1 MAYRPTTSSDG
12 TNIQQ
17 ALTVVPGDKADQSV
31 DRLMLGVVLDVW
43 SPDEDQTR
51 SAMQRDDRRGY
62 VPECT
67 VLVMDDGNSAYLVL
81 ENVLI
86 TPDAPTGL
94 DDYAERLPR
103 GSSALVSGADLDSTL
118 KQTDPYD
125 LDGDWCVVGFI
136 GGRLEA
142 PFILRWWPQSNNPF
156 DPATSGHGQD
166 DRTLVQKRRYFR
178 RVNGVETVIT
188 SKGDIIIS
196 TTLANSTVQMGTEP
210 SLGRFARAKD
220 EEVGGS
226 IRLNVKPSQSFEL
239 TFNPQEDG
247 IGVVDSIEPE
257 LPQTNPPTQ
266 TPQADGVYDETYV
279 YFDRDRLDILLPE
292 NLNITIGT
300 DLNITCG
307 NNATIAAE
315 KVLEL
320 EGTEQIKL
328 GEGAGADPV
337 VLGEQLRTF
346 LQAANVLS
354 PFGPLKIDPTQLA
367 PVTGIYDAVLSGK
380 SVVE

>member
-1 MAYRPTTSSDG
+1 MAYRPTTGVDG

-17 ALTVVPGDKADQSV
+17 ALTVAPGDSVDQSV
-31 DRLMLGVVLDVW
+31 DRLMLGVVLEVFA
-43 SPDEDQTR
+43 PDEDKTR
-51 SAMQRDDRRGY
+51 SAQQRDDRRGY

-67 VLVMDDGNSAYLVL
+67 VLIMDDGNSAYLVL

-86 TPDAPTGL
+86 TPDAPSGL
-94 DDYAERLPR
+94 DDYCERLPR

-142 PFILRWWPQSNNPF
+142 PFILRWWPNSNNSF

-166 DRTLVQKRRYFR
+166 DLTLVQKRRYFR
-178 RVNGVETVIT
+178 RTNGVETVIT
-188 SKGDIIIS
+188 SKGDIIVS
-196 TTLANSTVQMGTEP
+196 TTFANSTVQMGTDP
-210 SLGRFARAKD
+210 SLGRFARAVD

-226 IRLNVKPSQSFEL
+226 IRVNIKPSQTLEV
-239 TFNPQEDG
+239 TFNPQEEG
-247 IGVVDSIEPE
+247 IGIVDSLEPE
-257 LPQTNPPTQ
+257 LPQTNPPPQ
-266 TPQADGVYDETYV
+266 TPEADGVYDDTYI
-279 YFDRDRLDILLPE
+279 YADRDRADIQLPE

-328 GEGAGADPV
+328 GAGAGADPV
-337 VLGEQLRTF
+337 VLGEQLRTW
-346 LQAANVLS
+346 LLAANVLS
-354 PFGPLKIDPTQLA
+354 PFGPLKIDPTQIVA
-367 PVTGIYDAVLSGK
+367 SSIYDNTQSAK